1 MNPPNPAKHRIF
13 MDADVLIAGSASSSE
28 YGASLLL
35 LRLAE
40 IILIYVLTSEQI
52 IAEVERDLEEKIP
65 RAIPAFRHL
74 VSRCLD
80 VVRDPKLEELLPFF
94 SLAESKDLPILVASF
109 RESCQYLVTFNTRH
123 YHPGQMDVSILT
135 PGKLILRIRDL
146 LANI

>member
-80 VVRDPKLEELLPFF
+80 VVRDPEPE
-94 SLAESKDLPILVASF
+94 
-109 RESCQYLVTFNTRH
+109 
-123 YHPGQMDVSILT
+123 
-135 PGKLILRIRDL
+135 
-146 LANI
+146 